1 MNLLEHPVL
10 SSQRYESPTS
20 SCFEIERNERPN
32 GVFSLF
38 SLVNPEAKTERTK
51 GFFQLGP
58 NYAGTGPGQGRPSWS
73 LQNEVVG
80 VEQNLRPMNES
91 QCCIVIS
98 SLILIM
104 LLLDYVVLWYLHFA
118 TGWQTKN
125 QLDQI
130 TKLVS
135 FTAAFCLPLSLYK
148 TL

>member
-58 NYAGTGPGQGRPSWS
+58 NYAGTGPGQGRSVLVLNHVCIMGRAFRRS
-73 LQNEVVG
+73 LMAANRGE
-80 VEQNLRPMNES
+80 RS
-91 QCCIVIS
+91 SDSSIS
-98 SLILIM
+98 MSANGLENFKMVDKCRLLPNCNHSFHSIALI
-104 LLLDYVVLWYLHFA
+104 H
-118 TGWQTKN
+118 G
-125 QLDQI
+125 
-130 TKLVS
+130 
-135 FTAAFCLPLSLYK
+135 C
-148 TL
+148 